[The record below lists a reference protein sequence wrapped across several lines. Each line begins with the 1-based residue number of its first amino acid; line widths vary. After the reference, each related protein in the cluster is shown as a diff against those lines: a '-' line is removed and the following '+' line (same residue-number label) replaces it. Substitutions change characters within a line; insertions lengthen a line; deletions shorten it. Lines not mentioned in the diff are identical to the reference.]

1 MVCMVWEFER
11 ALTALVTSHLHAH
24 LERASRLL
32 REAVFFS
39 FLGLGLKN
47 SGSIN
52 TPSCVID
59 NFVLVKYECLYC
71 VNRENFKEQELGE
84 ETQLS

>member
-39 FLGLGLKN
+39 FLNLGLKN

-52 TPSCVID
+52 TPSCVIE

-71 VNRENFKEQELGE
+71 VDRENLF
-84 ETQLS
+84 